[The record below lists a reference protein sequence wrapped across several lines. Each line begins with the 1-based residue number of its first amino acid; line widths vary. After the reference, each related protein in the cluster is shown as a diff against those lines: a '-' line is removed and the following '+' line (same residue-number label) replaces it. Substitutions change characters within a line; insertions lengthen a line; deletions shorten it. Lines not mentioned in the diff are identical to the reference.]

1 MKIYFEGTLDEI
13 KQEMTS
19 FLGQEMKFYSP
30 EDWKEARDSVVQPPQ
45 ETKKATKKPKKAE
58 PKASIRPEVE
68 ALRDKLEKDG
78 KSRDVA
84 DTLKNHFKKRLV
96 DMEEK
101 ELPAVL
107 ERFKLLDKIEPRDE
121 TTPTITLGDVQKQVY
136 PIVSK
141 TKTDPEAKEKATK
154 IAKMLKEDYGV
165 SNIKSLDSEHYA
177 SFLAKLEAL

>member
-13 KQEMTS
+13 KQEMTD
-19 FLGQEMKFYSP
+19 FLGEEMKFYNP
-30 EDWKEARDSVVQPPQ
+30 EDWKEARDSVAQPPQ
-45 ETKKATKKPKKAE
+45 ETKKANKEE

-107 ERFKLLDKIEPRDE
+107 ERFKLIDAIEPRDE
-121 TTPTITLGDVQKQVY
+121 DTPTITLGDVQRKVA
-136 PIVSK
+136 PIISK
-141 TKTDPEAKEKATK
+141 ANTDPDAKKKASK
-154 IAKMLKEDYGV
+154 ISKMLKEDYGV
-165 SNIKSLDSEHYA
+165 PNIKSLDAEHYA
-177 SFLAKLEAL
+177 SFMAKLEAL